1 MGGMDERLHVLG
13 EAGSAVADAGIDELI
28 ADAVIRTDARTHVAH
43 VRADLL
49 AQRGDFVDEGNLGRQ
64 HAVSGVFGHFRAAD
78 THDDELFAAPGKG
91 SVEVAHGG
99 GRLFGRRTYDDPVGL
114 HEIRN
119 RVAFLEELGVRHHI
133 EGNVLSTG
141 GEGGG
146 DKLADTVGGPD
157 GHGGLVHDDERP
169 THVLADL
176 AGHAFH
182 KGKIAGAIGTRGRAH
197 GDEGK
202 FGVIQSVRKAGRKP
216 QAAFLPVAADK
227 VFEAGLENM
236 DTPAVEQGHDFR
248 VDVHTADVIAHF
260 GETRRAHK
268 TDVAGADNAYAHRCS
283 FKTVRTGR
291 RARWRRNRIRKRSP
305 AISSTCNHPA
315 AQRQL
320 DFGPR

>member
-1 MGGMDERLHVLG
+1 MA
-13 EAGSAVADAGIDELI
+13 EAVFSEDVPTMTL
-28 ADAVIRTDARTHVAH
+28 
-43 VRADLL
+43 
-49 AQRGDFVDEGNLGRQ
+49 
-64 HAVSGVFGHFRAAD
+64 SGFMKSETASPS
-78 THDDELFAAPGKG
+78 L
-91 SVEVAHGG
+91 
-99 GRLFGRRTYDDPVGL
+99 
-114 HEIRN
+114 RN
-119 RVAFLEELGVRHHI
+119 SGF
-133 EGNVLSTG
+133 LSTG
-141 GEGGG
+141 SEGGG
-146 DKLADTVGGPD
+146 DKLADTVGGAD

-169 THVLADL
+169 THVLSDL

-305 AISSTCNHPA
+305 VIFSTCNHPA

>member
-1 MGGMDERLHVLG
+1 MA
-13 EAGSAVADAGIDELI
+13 EAVFSEDVPTMTRSGFMKSETASPSLRNSGFDTTSKAMSSPRAARAAATSSRTRSAVP
-28 ADAVIRTDARTHVAH
+28 T
-43 VRADLL
+43 
-49 AQRGDFVDEGNLGRQ
+49 
-64 HAVSGVFGHFRAAD
+64 
-78 THDDELFAAPGKG
+78 
-91 SVEVAHGG
+91 
-99 GRLFGRRTYDDPVGL
+99 
-114 HEIRN
+114 
-119 RVAFLEELGVRHHI
+119 
-133 EGNVLSTG
+133 
-141 GEGGG
+141 
-146 DKLADTVGGPD
+146 

-169 THVLADL
+169 PHVLADL

-182 KGKIAGAIGTRGRAH
+182 KGKIAGTIGTRGRAH